1 MEFAK
6 NKKIFVIR
14 HGETEFNKLSIVQ
27 GQGVDT
33 SLNETGINQGLQFF
47 EKYKTIPFDKIY
59 VSNLRR
65 TQQTIQPFI
74 DLGIPFQKL
83 GGLNEISWGD
93 FEGKAQDFKE
103 REFYQHAVNAW
114 NSGNY
119 DVAVANGE
127 TPNQMQARQKE
138 ALEIIMANQLESTI
152 LICMHGRAM
161 KSLVCTLLNEPLK
174 NMDHYE
180 HRNTCLYLFNYDGE
194 NFSLELANDVSHIK
208 D

>member
-1 MEFAK
+1 M
-6 NKKIFVIR
+6 KKIYIIR

-33 SLNETGINQGLQFF
+33 SLNETGFNQGIKFF
-47 EKYKTIPFDKIY
+47 EKYKNIPFDKIY
-59 VSNLRR
+59 VSNLQR
-65 TQQTIQPFI
+65 TQQTIQSFI

-103 REFYQHAVNAW
+103 REFYQFAVNSW
-114 NSGNY
+114 NNGNY

-138 ALEIIMANQLESTI
+138 ALKIIMANEQEKTI

-161 KSLVCTLLNEPLK
+161 KSLICTLLNEPLK
-174 NMDHYE
+174 NMDNYE
-180 HRNTCLYLFNYDGE
+180 HRNTCLYLFNFDGKK
-194 NFSLELANDVSHIK
+194 FSLELANDVSHLG
-208 D
+208 

>member
-1 MEFAK
+1 M
-6 NKKIFVIR
+6 KKIYIIR

-33 SLNETGINQGLQFF
+33 SLNETGFNQGIKFF
-47 EKYKTIPFDKIY
+47 EKYKNIPFDKIY
-59 VSNLRR
+59 VSNLQR
-65 TQQTIQPFI
+65 TQQTIQSFI

-103 REFYQHAVNAW
+103 REFYQFAVNSW
-114 NSGNY
+114 NNGNY

-138 ALEIIMANQLESTI
+138 ALKIIMANEQEKTI

-161 KSLVCTLLNEPLK
+161 KSLICTLLNEPLK
-174 NMDHYE
+174 HMDNYE
-180 HRNTCLYLFNYDGE
+180 HRNTCLYLFNFDGKK
-194 NFSLELANDVSHIK
+194 FSLELANDVSHLG
-208 D
+208 

>member
-1 MEFAK
+1 M
-6 NKKIFVIR
+6 KKIYRIR
-14 HGETEFNKLSIVQ
+14 HGETEFNKLSIGQ

-33 SLNETGINQGLQFF
+33 SLNQTGINQGLQFF

-59 VSNLRR
+59 VSNLKR

-103 REFYQHAVNAW
+103 REFYQKAVNSW

-138 ALEIIMANQLESTI
+138 ALKIIMANEHENTI

-174 NMDHYE
+174 NMDNYE

>member
-1 MEFAK
+1 MK
-6 NKKIFVIR
+6 INKKIYIIR
-14 HGETEFNKLSIVQ
+14 HGETEFNKLFIVQ

-33 SLNETGINQGLQFF
+33 SLNETGIYQGMQFF
-47 EKYKTIPFDKIY
+47 KKYKSISFDKIY
-59 VSNLRR
+59 VSNLKR
-65 TQQTIQPFI
+65 TQQTVQPFI

-103 REFYQHAVNAW
+103 REFYQNAVNSW
-114 NSGNY
+114 NNGNY

-138 ALEIIMANQLESTI
+138 ALEIIMANEQENTL

-180 HRNTCLYLFNYDGE
+180 HRNTCLYLFIYDGE
-194 NFSLELANDVSHIK
+194 KFSLELANDVSHIK